1 MLQYYHGKYR
11 NKLLYIYLMENIVF
25 MQCSIT
31 LFATVFAA
39 QNCYWSDKIIRS
51 HFAYNITFFAATLC
65 RQKFFWLLTVEE
77 RIFFK
82 LMLYCVIFTISWM
95 LAGLFTSVAWFLWTK
110 FGHMSCCSTL
120 FCDPKSRI
128 LLWYFAFSPGA
139 WPHKASEKP

>member
-51 HFAYNITFFAATLC
+51 HFAYNITFFCSNVVNSKVCCLVTM
-65 RQKFFWLLTVEE
+65 EE
-77 RIFFK
+77 RIFYI
-82 LMLYCVIFTISWM
+82 LYCVIFNISWM
-95 LAGLFTSVAWFLWTK
+95 LAGLSTRVEWFLRTK

-128 LLWYFAFSPGA
+128 LLWSFAFSPGE
-139 WPHKASEKP
+139 WPHKASENP